1 MGALILF
8 ILPLQF
14 SLQAHCGLCRCV
26 SSWVIS
32 AGCQGR
38 ATSGRALHCR
48 GAARERRMWALGRL
62 ADLVKRK
69 EHPWEIFECEGWTE
83 TAIACE
89 EFYFAQ
95 PLKLWNSSQHKKW
108 KKPTREL
115 TAPFWAAL
123 SHLEFLLRLN
133 YTPAWITLILIIKA
147 FHSNT
152 LFTQITKRVTT
163 TSICKL
169 VLNWNIS

>member
-1 MGALILF
+1 MGALTVCSALAGW
-8 ILPLQF
+8 LWPLQVWQF
-14 SLQAHCGLCRCV
+14 LSDQCWLPGKGHPGDSPALPGPGSSTGSVERAH
-26 SSWVIS
+26 
-32 AGCQGR
+32 
-38 ATSGRALHCR
+38 
-48 GAARERRMWALGRL
+48 GRL

-69 EHPWEIFECEGWTE
+69 ERPWGIFECEGWTE
-83 TAIACE
+83 TTIACE

-115 TAPFWAAL
+115 TAHFWAAL

-133 YTPAWITLILIIKA
+133 YTPAWITLLLIIKA